1 MLEKA
6 GWWTITAKNRL
17 NKTIRFKISADESYS
32 EERIS
37 EIFKETSELEILK
50 MEKIPFPG
58 LTFVRG

>member
-6 GWWTITAKNRL
+6 SWWEVTARNRL
-17 NKTIRFKISADESYS
+17 SKKIRFKISADESYS
-32 EERIS
+32 EERIL
-37 EIFKETSELEILK
+37 EIFKEVSELEIVE